1 MKLINYEK
9 YQGKNWSPK
18 TTIISAVV
26 EAVITGFFLGM
37 SVIEAAAGHDFWR
50 WVWPLTLGF
59 ASGVG
64 ALQATLIALHATP
77 PKSPQNESPITSGD

>member
-1 MKLINYEK
+1 MKLINYAK

-18 TTIISAVV
+18 ASIISAVV
-26 EAVITGFFLGM
+26 QAVITGFFLGM
-37 SVIEAAAGHDFWR
+37 SVIEAAGRHDFWR

-64 ALQATLIALHATP
+64 ALQATLIALHAISA
-77 PKSPQNESPITSGD
+77 KSPQHESAISSSD